1 MRLSEKYAVPKDL
14 ALLYEFLNSLD
25 LRRYVEKGTAHEARD
40 ELSTA
45 ASFSAWMRARSVGD
59 VQHRVNES
67 DYQRALDLRAA
78 LRSFVEIVPDQR
90 RGRSDAE
97 DDLWKVTADF
107 PLVLRLSGADRPEL
121 QPLAGSSALGRVLA
135 ELLGLSLTSR
145 LDRLKMCASEECK
158 WIFFD
163 RSKPGNRRWCSS
175 ALCGNRHKT
184 RSYRQRVRGEED
196 WSHQGAAEAA
206 AKLGGPGS

>member
-1 MRLSEKYAVPKDL
+1 MRLSEKYAVLQDL

-25 LRRYVEKGTAHEARD
+25 LRQYVERGTAHEVGD

-45 ASFSAWMRARSVGD
+45 ESLSAWMRARSLRD
-59 VQHRVNES
+59 ARRPTTKDDHR
-67 DYQRALDLRAA
+67 RALDLRAA
-78 LRSFVEIVPDQR
+78 LRSFVEIAPDR
-90 RGRSDAE
+90 RQGSSGDR
-97 DDLWKVTADF
+97 LWRVTADF
-107 PLVLRLSGADRPEL
+107 PLVVSLSGAEGPIL
-121 QPLAGSSALGRVLA
+121 QPLAGSSALGHVLA
-135 ELLGLSLTSR
+135 EFHGLARSGR

-184 RSYRQRVRGEED
+184 RSYRQRLRGDER
-196 WSHQGAAEAA
+196 SPSAASDVIRE
-206 AKLGGPGS
+206 SR

>member
-1 MRLSEKYAVPKDL
+1 MRLSEKYAVPQDL

-25 LRRYVEKGTAHEARD
+25 LRRYVERGTAHEARD

-45 ASFSAWMRARSVGD
+45 ESLSEWMRARSVGD
-59 VQHRVNES
+59 AQRRVTKS
-67 DYQRALDLRAA
+67 DHQRALDLRTA
-78 LRSFVEIVPDQR
+78 LRSFVEIAPDQR
-90 RGRSDAE
+90 RARSGAE
-97 DDLWKVTADF
+97 DGLWKVTADF
-107 PLVLRLSGADRPEL
+107 PLVLRLSGADGPVL

-135 ELLGLSLTSR
+135 ELHGLSLSSR

-196 WSHQGAAEAA
+196 SPHRGAAEVT
-206 AKLGGPGS
+206 KG